1 MLIFPKEELLTISL
15 ELRGPSS
22 DDCVEFINF
31 VLEIA
36 VCRNYQQ
43 MPVYF
48 IGDY

>member
-22 DDCVEFINF
+22 VDCFEFINF

-36 VCRNYQQ
+36 ESLISNLIN
-43 MPVYF
+43 PV
-48 IGDY
+48 